1 MIIKILQN
9 VFRFL
14 FLVLLQVL
22 VLNHIQWSGF
32 VNPYVYVLFVL
43 MLPYETPKWAV
54 LISAFIIGITIDM
67 FGNTSGMHAAATVMV
82 AFARPRILK
91 LVAPRDGYET
101 EAKLTPLAMG
111 FKWFITYVSVSVL
124 LHHLVYFYVEAFRF
138 SEFFF
143 TFFKAILNSIIT
155 ILLIILGQYIFS
167 KRSKKT
173 ERVLG

>member
-1 MIIKILQN
+1 MIIKIIQN

-22 VLNHIQWSGF
+22 VLNHIQWSGYI
-32 VNPYVYVLFVL
+32 NPYAYILFIL
-43 MLPYETPKWAV
+43 LLPVETPKWLLLV
-54 LISAFIIGITIDM
+54 CAFTLGITIDM
-67 FGNTSGMHAAATVMV
+67 FGNTSGMHAAATVLV

-91 LVAPRDGYET
+91 LIAPRDGYEA
-101 EAKLTPLAMG
+101 EIKLSPYSMG
-111 FKWFITYVSVSVL
+111 FKWFVTYISISVL
-124 LHHLVYFYVEAFRF
+124 IHHLAYFYIEAFRF

-143 TFFKAILNSIIT
+143 TFFKAIFNSLIT
-155 ILLIILGQYIFS
+155 ILLIILGEYIFS

>member
-1 MIIKILQN
+1 MIVKIIQN
-9 VFRFL
+9 IIRFL

-32 VNPYVYVLFVL
+32 INPYVYILFIL
-43 MLPYETPKWAV
+43 LLPYETPKWLLLV
-54 LISAFIIGITIDM
+54 SGLILGLTIDM
-67 FGNTSGMHAAATVMV
+67 FGNTSGMHAAATVLM

-91 LVAPRDGYET
+91 LVAPRDGYESET
-101 EAKLTPLAMG
+101 KLTPFVMG

-124 LHHLVYFYVEAFRF
+124 LHHTAYFFIEAFRF

-155 ILLIILGQYIFS
+155 ILLIIFGQYIFS